1 MTRRLGALLGLV
13 AMAIQSV
20 AVPAVAQSVA
30 ESPTAELR
38 GKPITAI
45 GPGYQPQDR
54 DERGLWLIAEENER
68 ELKRSSFVVR
78 DPAINAYVRG
88 VLCRLVGDVECA
100 DIRIYVLRVADFNAS
115 MSANGVMIINTG
127 LLMRLQDEAELAAVI
142 GHEYAHYRYRH
153 LLLGFREARGKA
165 TLAVWLG
172 MTIGV
177 IGTLAA
183 LGGYFEYT
191 RDMEAQAD
199 AESVPLLTRAGYDPA
214 RAAQIWQQIRDE
226 ADATAAARKTKSRKD
241 KDRSIWATHPPT
253 ADRLAALTRLA
264 APHRGTGE
272 TAGDRY
278 RTVFTNFWPMLI
290 DDEIKRNDFGST
302 EFLLGNL
309 AQGNWSANLLYARG
323 ELYRT
328 RGRTEDMGAAIGFYQ
343 QAVATGAAPAEAYRG
358 IGLAEL
364 RRGQTAEGKAALR
377 QYLALRPDASDR
389 QMLAAMADEIMGGQ

>member
-1 MTRRLGALLGLV
+1 MRRLGALLGFV
-13 AMAIQSV
+13 ALTVQSL
-20 AVPAVAQSVA
+20 AAPAFAQSA
-30 ESPTAELR
+30 ADASTTELR
-38 GKPITAI
+38 GKSVTAI
-45 GPGYQPQDR
+45 GAGYQPQDR

-68 ELKRSSFVVR
+68 ELKHSSFVVR

-88 VLCRLVGDVECA
+88 VLCRLVGDSECA

-115 MSANGVMIINTG
+115 MSANGVMIVNTG
-127 LLMRLQDEAELAAVI
+127 LLMRMQDEAELAAVI
-142 GHEYAHYRYRH
+142 GHEFAHYRYRH

-172 MTIGV
+172 MTIGL

-253 ADRLAALTRLA
+253 ADRLAVLTKLA
-264 APHRGTGE
+264 APHSGTGE
-272 TAGDRY
+272 IAGDRY
-278 RTVFTNFWPMLI
+278 RAAFASFWPMLI

-309 AQGNWSANLLYARG
+309 AQGKWSANLLYARG
-323 ELYRT
+323 ELYRA
-328 RGRTEDMGAAIGFYQ
+328 RGRPEDLGAAIDFYR
-343 QAVATGAAPAEAYRG
+343 QAVAQGAAPAEVYRG

-364 RRGQTAEGKAALR
+364 RRGQLSEGKSALR
-377 QYLALRPDASDR
+377 QYLALRPDATDR
-389 QMLAAMADEIMGGQ
+389 QILAAMADETTGGQ

>member
-1 MTRRLGALLGLV
+1 MSRLGALLGLV
-13 AMAIQSV
+13 ALATQSL
-20 AVPAVAQSVA
+20 AAPALGQSGADVPPPV
-30 ESPTAELR
+30 LH
-38 GKPITAI
+38 GKPVTVI
-45 GPGYQPQDR
+45 GAGYQPQDG

-68 ELKRSSFVVR
+68 ELKRSSFVVQ
-78 DPAINAYVRG
+78 DPAVNSYVRG
-88 VLCRLVGDVECA
+88 VLCRLVGDAECA

-127 LLMRLQDEAELAAVI
+127 LLMRMQDEAELAAVI
-142 GHEYAHYRYRH
+142 GHEFAHYRYRH

-172 MTIGV
+172 MTIGL

-191 RDMEAQAD
+191 REMEAQAD
-199 AESVPLLTRAGYDPA
+199 AESVPLLTKAGYDPA

-226 ADATAAARKTKSRKD
+226 ADATAAARQTKSRKD

-264 APHRGTGE
+264 AAKSGTGE
-272 TAGDRY
+272 TAAERY
-278 RTVFTNFWPMLI
+278 RSTFANFWPMLI

-302 EFLLGNL
+302 EYLLGNL

-328 RGRTEDMGAAIGFYQ
+328 RGRPADLGAAIGFYQ
-343 QAVATGAAPAEAYRG
+343 QAVATGTAPAEAYRG

-364 RRGQTAEGKAALR
+364 RQGNAGEGKAALR
-377 QYLALRPDASDR
+377 KYLALRPDATDR
-389 QMLAAMADEIMGGQ
+389 QMLAAMAEETTGGQ